1 MKRLSYAN
9 VMSTV
14 AVVIALGGTSY
25 AVEKLSGSRLK
36 HRSVPADK
44 IKRDAL
50 TRREIRE
57 STLRIVPNAFKLN
70 GRTEES
76 MRVAC
81 PGDTRLA
88 AGVCLERV
96 PRITATY
103 QEAVATCNFNR
114 ERHLPTH
121 DQLLA
126 YVSDPEVELAPEGEF
141 VAPVVA
147 LPDGTPGIGVMTD
160 ESGTTIFVPAF
171 GSERRRYHCV
181 SPLRN

>member
-25 AVEKLSGSRLK
+25 AVDKLSGSRLK
-36 HRSVPADK
+36 DRSVPGDK
-44 IKRDAL
+44 IRRDAL
-50 TRREIRE
+50 TRKEIRE
-57 STLRIVPNAFKLN
+57 STLRIVPNAFRLN

-96 PRITATY
+96 PRIVATY
-103 QEAVATCNFNR
+103 SDAVADCNFNDD
-114 ERHLPTH
+114 RHLPTH

-126 YVSDPEVELAPEGEF
+126 YVSDPKVQLAPEGEF

-147 LPDGTPGIGVMTD
+147 LPDGTAGVGVMTD
-160 ESGTTIFVPAF
+160 ESGTTVFVPAF

-181 SPLRN
+181 SQLKN